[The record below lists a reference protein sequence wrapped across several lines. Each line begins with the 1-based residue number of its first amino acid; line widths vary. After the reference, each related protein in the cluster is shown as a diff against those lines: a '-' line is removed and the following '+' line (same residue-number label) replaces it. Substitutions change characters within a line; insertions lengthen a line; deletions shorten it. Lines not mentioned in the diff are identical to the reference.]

1 MRTLIIIPTYN
12 ERENVAAMAEA
23 VLTEVPDANI
33 LFADDNSPDGTG
45 ALLDE
50 IAAKDPHRVF
60 VLHREKKEGLG
71 RAYIAGFKWAL
82 ERDYELICEM
92 DCDFSHDPKTLPSLL
107 AAAGKQCSGEP
118 VARLEEKEPMAS
130 QREGEAGRRTAS
142 PLQDGQAAHSA
153 AATKDGADL
162 VLGSRYI
169 GGIRVMN
176 WPMSRLLLSTGAA
189 QYVKLIL
196 GLPVHDPTGGF
207 KCFKRKVLEA
217 IDLDKITSNGYSF
230 QIEMTHSAW
239 MKGFT
244 IKEVPITFEDRRA
257 GTSKMRA
264 NIATEALVMVLRL
277 WARCGFRR
285 RPRVSLAETQ
295 RRRDA
300 EK

>member
-1 MRTLIIIPTYN
+1 MKTLVIIPTYD

-45 ALLDE
+45 KVLDE
-50 IAAKDPHRVF
+50 IAAREPRVH

-71 RAYIAGFKWAL
+71 RAYIAGFQWAL
-82 ERDYELICEM
+82 KRDYELICEM
-92 DCDFSHDPKTLPSLL
+92 DCDFSHDPKALPSLL
-107 AAAGKQCSGEP
+107 AAAGKCASE
-118 VARLEEKEPMAS
+118 VLS
-130 QREGEAGRRTAS
+130 QRRRDAETQEIGSEGG
-142 PLQDGQAAHSA
+142 
-153 AATKDGADL
+153 GADL

-196 GLPVHDPTGGF
+196 GMPVHDPTGGF

-239 MKGFT
+239 MKGFK

-264 NIATEALVMVLRL
+264 NIATEALVMVLKL

-300 EK
+300 KSF